1 MKIYNYPV
9 FPPLGDW
16 DPRLSSIG
24 CTELLPVETIHV
36 NPWFSLRNRGGY
48 FTIDYHVSQVAILPV
63 VNGDSIVMVRV
74 KRPVINDITLELP
87 AGGIEKGETP
97 VQAASRELME
107 ETGIIITD
115 VRRFLPM
122 PPIAISS
129 TRVPNLA
136 YVFRVDVSEK
146 EFTDKQH
153 HDDEIHTVERFSR
166 VDVTSMMKS
175 GKIYVSPS
183 LAILGIYLL

>member
-1 MKIYNYPV
+1 MTRFNDPI
-9 FPPLGDW
+9 FPPLSDW
-16 DPRLSSIG
+16 DPRLSSIA
-24 CTELLPVETIHV
+24 CKELLPVETLHE

-48 FTIDYHVSQVAILPV
+48 FTIDYHLPQVAILPV

-74 KRPVINDITLELP
+74 KRPVINDMPLELP
-87 AGGIEKGETP
+87 AGGAEKGEAP

-107 ETGIIITD
+107 ETGIFIAD
-115 VRRFLPM
+115 MSRFLPM

-146 EFTDKQH
+146 EFADKHH
-153 HDDEIHTVERFSR
+153 HDDEIHTVERFS
-166 VDVTSMMKS
+166 
-175 GKIYVSPS
+175 
-183 LAILGIYLL
+183 LGDWS